1 MYMFEKN
8 WQGLIRPSKI
18 EIERDSC
25 SAYYVKFSAE
35 PFERGYGITIGNSI
49 RRVLLSSIMGA
60 AITSVKIDGADHEF
74 STIRG
79 VKEDVTE
86 VILNLKKVVLR
97 MSDDKPKMLTID
109 ANGEGVIRA
118 GDIRHDES
126 IEIVDP
132 DWPIATLTEEAR
144 LYMELKAKVGRG
156 YVPADRN
163 LDDED
168 PIGTIPIDA
177 IFTPVKKVSYNVS
190 QARVGY
196 RTDYDKL
203 TMEIWTNGSVSPLDA
218 LSFASKIIREQMRI
232 FISFEEPED
241 SEACEAREIERQ
253 DFNDN
258 LYRSV
263 DELELS
269 VRSANCL
276 KNADIKYIGELVQ
289 KTEQEILMTKNFGR
303 KSLNEIKEI
312 LACMGLRLGIKLDN
326 FPTREDLDRMALKRK
341 DQV

>member
-1 MYMFEKN
+1 MFEKN
-8 WQGLIRPSKI
+8 WQELIRPTKLD
-18 EIERDSC
+18 IERESC
-25 SAYYVKFSAE
+25 SSYYVRFSAE
-35 PFERGYGITIGNSI
+35 PFERGYGITIGNSL

-60 AITSVKIDGADHEF
+60 AIVSVKIDGIDHEF

-86 VILNLKKVVLR
+86 IILNLKKVVLA
-97 MSDDKPKMLTID
+97 MTDDEPRTVKID
-109 ANGEGVIRA
+109 VKGEGVVKA
-118 GDIRHDES
+118 GDILHDASVEV
-126 IEIVDP
+126 INPEHH
-132 DWPIATLTEEAR
+132 IATLSEEAR
-144 LYMELKAKVGRG
+144 LYMEMKVTVGRG
-156 YVPADRN
+156 YVPAERN
-163 LDDED
+163 LDEDD

-177 IFTPVKKVSYNVS
+177 IFTPVKKVSYNVTP
-190 QARVGY
+190 ARVGD

-203 TMEIWTNGSVSPLDA
+203 TMEVFTNGSISALDA

-232 FISFEEPED
+232 FISFEELED
-241 SEACEAREIERQ
+241 LGGGEGGFAERSE
-253 DFNDN
+253 FNDN

-276 KNADIKYIGELVQ
+276 KNADIKFIGELVQ

-312 LACMGLRLGIKLDN
+312 LACMGLKLGIKLDN
-326 FPTREDLDRMALKRK
+326 FPPREELDKLAAKRK